1 MLDKPSREDAELENE
16 NTEALKVGSSD
27 SSPIFDEPLDD
38 MLPEW
43 AAGSDFVSDNDF
55 DMIDM
60 LSLAIDQVTAQI
72 NDKRDEFRTKSN
84 EWKSKTT
91 ERLKSQTKKLE
102 IKRSQLQQ
110 RLIRQYASINDRM
123 NRDAKTVQLRDK
135 FAFVVGVG
143 NACVSPVIAAR
154 FPDWVPVY
162 YTLQSL
168 YLFPLRIFIY
178 KSRQWHYFIF
188 DLCYYVNALALLY
201 IWGFSSSRFLFISC
215 FCLSNGPVAWAIITW
230 RNSLVFHSL
239 DKVTSVFIHMFPA
252 LVSYVIRWM
261 PELSSTMSVPIMTDY
276 RDKRFPALANHEP
289 MTFKESMWISTV
301 VYVIWQTL
309 YFVFIMVQ
317 RREKVEKGLRLTS
330 YSWLLDDRKG
340 RKGLIQKAAFSLG
353 APYKLHM
360 FMLLQ
365 FLYNICTVMPTV
377 LLYQHFKL
385 HTIFLISMFAASV
398 WNGASYYIEVFSR
411 RYILEIERKSVKKSA
426 SESNLLDRKEDEH
439 KKQDVSEPYNT
450 ASEIEH
456 PKST

>member
-43 AAGSDFVSDNDF
+43 ATGSDFVSDNDF

-188 DLCYYVNALALLY
+188 DLCYCKYGVQ
-201 IWGFSSSRFLFISC
+201 
-215 FCLSNGPVAWAIITW
+215 
-230 RNSLVFHSL
+230 
-239 DKVTSVFIHMFPA
+239 
-252 LVSYVIRWM
+252 
-261 PELSSTMSVPIMTDY
+261 LSSP
-276 RDKRFPALANHEP
+276 
-289 MTFKESMWISTV
+289 
-301 VYVIWQTL
+301 
-309 YFVFIMVQ
+309 
-317 RREKVEKGLRLTS
+317 
-330 YSWLLDDRKG
+330 
-340 RKGLIQKAAFSLG
+340 
-353 APYKLHM
+353 
-360 FMLLQ
+360 
-365 FLYNICTVMPTV
+365 
-377 LLYQHFKL
+377 
-385 HTIFLISMFAASV
+385 
-398 WNGASYYIEVFSR
+398 
-411 RYILEIERKSVKKSA
+411 
-426 SESNLLDRKEDEH
+426 
-439 KKQDVSEPYNT
+439 
-450 ASEIEH
+450 
-456 PKST
+456 